1 MIGNF
6 EDRHPDIQPGVFVAG
21 TAVVIGDV
29 TLGRGASVWYGAVLR
44 GDSGAIR
51 VGDGTNIQ
59 DGAVLHC
66 DAEAPLTLGRGVTV
80 GHGAV
85 VHGAAVEDDVL
96 IGMHA
101 TLLNGCVIGAGSVI
115 GAGALVRE
123 GQVIP
128 PRSVVVGVPGKVVRT
143 VSDEQLEEIRR
154 NAAHYIG
161 LAEKYKI

>member
-6 EDRHPDIQPGVFVAG
+6 EDRRPDIQPGVFVAG
-21 TAVVIGDV
+21 TAAVIGDV

-66 DAEAPLTLGRGVTV
+66 DAEAPLTLGRGVPA
-80 GHGAV
+80 GP
-85 VHGAAVEDDVL
+85 GAAVEDDVL

-154 NAAHYIG
+154 NAAHYIE